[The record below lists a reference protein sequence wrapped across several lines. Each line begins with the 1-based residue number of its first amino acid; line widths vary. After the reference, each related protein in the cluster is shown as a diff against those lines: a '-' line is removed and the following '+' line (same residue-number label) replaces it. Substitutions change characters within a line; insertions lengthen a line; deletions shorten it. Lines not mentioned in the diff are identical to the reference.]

1 MLRFAVL
8 VFLDSQR
15 PAAHALRPPARGGM
29 VVGTEVDGIGAQPL
43 FLKMLD
49 SKTHTFIVYFLSAE
63 LHEFTAAIAER
74 LGKVPDVIMHRARR
88 IDVVAEA
95 NKKLSDLGWA
105 KECTVNAVLDEH
117 EMAHGSPSESPGR
130 SPDNSPPGSRPA
142 SPHLKPDIPIGVNAE
157 DYLEKVPDD
166 MLEQEGSLNLTA
178 AVNADPNALGTEPS
192 PEKPASYSPGSIMGE
207 EAAAAGT
214 TSMEVSLEESTPS
227 PPEGSASEAA
237 ASRPA
242 ALHSAYEA
250 EVSAIAASLIDARLG
265 KRTMRDAALVAAAD
279 LVKENMALRNNLTD
293 FTVHSAAIELYG
305 MLGTNQIELS
315 EFDVLYNAGVKK
327 ATGAGRYGNPDTT
340 LGKQAGAALALE
352 LDRIFHKKGMAILK
366 KCPMAAGWKGGVN
379 SWGYCDPHPEY
390 HILKRARL
398 TTEDDA
404 QPWNHEAWEEFS
416 RNLLSHGGKSNESGD
431 SIAHA

>member
-1 MLRFAVL
+1 MAIGTPTLGIDAQLLFVKLSGDKRPNMNRTYSFT
-8 VFLDSQR
+8 VF
-15 PAAHALRPPARGGM
+15 
-29 VVGTEVDGIGAQPL
+29 
-43 FLKMLD
+43 FLTAK
-49 SKTHTFIVYFLSAE
+49 
-63 LHEFTAAIAER
+63 LHELTAKMQER
-74 LGKVPDVIMHRARR
+74 MGRVPDVLVSRGRT
-88 IDVVAEA
+88 IDVLADA
-95 NKKLSDLGWA
+95 DTCLSEFGWC
-105 KECTVNAVLDEH
+105 KECTVYAVMHDD
-117 EMAHGSPSESPGR
+117 AHGSPSASPGQ
-130 SPDNSPPGSRPA
+130 SPAASQPPSRPA
-142 SPHLKPDIPIGVNAE
+142 SPYRKPDLPSGINAE
-157 DYLEKVPDD
+157 DCMEEVPSD
-166 MLEQEGSLNLTA
+166 MDAQEGDLNLCA
-178 AVNADPNALGTEPS
+178 AARADPRALGAGPS
-192 PEKPASYSPGSIMGE
+192 PEEPASSPPGSGMGE
-207 EAAAAGT
+207 EAAAAGA
-214 TSMEVSLEESTPS
+214 TSMEVSPEGSTPS
-227 PPEGSASEAA
+227 PSEGSAGEAA

-305 MLGTNQIELS
+305 MLGTNQIERS
-315 EFDVLYNAGVKK
+315 EFDALYNAGVKK

-404 QPWNHEAWEEFS
+404 QPWNHEAW
-416 RNLLSHGGKSNESGD
+416 
-431 SIAHA
+431 A